1 MVRNNIVVYIKAKL
15 ETCESR
21 DYKGVYEKAFR
32 GELQNFSG
40 VNDIYEEPQSAEIV
54 IDTDNMNVEEAV
66 DTILKYLKKSYIK

>member
-15 ETCESR
+15 ETCEAR